1 MLITHSV
8 LWVSRLRERN
18 EGLLSHLPASSH
30 MCLVGLF
37 LLHAVIAKGW
47 HFPHAAGLF
56 SPFTWLETIGGR
68 YGPLRVLRP
77 AGRDAEKHASLYTC
91 GFLSLPLN
99 LGQCARG
106 WSSAHVSNASY
117 VEAVHEPH
125 QHLGFLPRQVLC
137 SQVRRVGLG
146 GDLLHSE
153 LAAAHRLLKPLF
165 LDVLRFAQPCSAYY
179 GHCRTGADVQPNSG
193 DSTQVFG
200 KRLNSHRLCCCTV
213 ASVPFCFCGA
223 GGRFV
228 QALIRCFP
236 CKIMPPL
243 TDFLDCL
250 SPAQSAS
257 ARTCKA
263 LG

>member
-47 HFPHAAGLF
+47 HFPIGSRVQQVCSLRSRGWRRSGAATVHCVF
-56 SPFTWLETIGGR
+56 F
-68 YGPLRVLRP
+68 RP
-77 AGRDAEKHASLYTC
+77 ARRDVEKHASLKTC

-125 QHLGFLPRQVLC
+125 QHLGSLTRQVLC

-153 LAAAHRLLKPLF
+153 LPAAHRLLKPQVLN
-165 LDVLRFAQPCSAYY
+165 LDVLRFAQPCSAYFIDN
-179 GHCRTGADVQPNSG
+179 A
-193 DSTQVFG
+193 
-200 KRLNSHRLCCCTV
+200 
-213 ASVPFCFCGA
+213 
-223 GGRFV
+223 
-228 QALIRCFP
+228 ALESMCSRIVTTRP
-236 CKIMPPL
+236 KSL
-243 TDFLDCL
+243 
-250 SPAQSAS
+250 ANA
-257 ARTCKA
+257 
-263 LG
+263 